1 MDYPVRQFPRTPLAE
16 RATRRIPV
24 RESGFHRPEASRRP
38 ALEFRAQEPE
48 SRIQRQAEA
57 TEPVR
62 AQEPERPA
70 PVRPASA
77 SRPLAAGL
85 AQVRPGS

>member
-24 RESGFHRPEASRRP
+24 RESGFPRPQASRRP

-48 SRIQRQAEA
+48 SRIQRPAQVL
-57 TEPVR
+57 EPAR
-62 AQEPERPA
+62 EPERPA
-70 PVRPASA
+70 TVRPASA
-77 SRPLAAGL
+77 FRQRAAGL
-85 AQVRPGS
+85 AQARPGS